1 MRPSAEPIPEYKA
14 AALEWRDVNR
24 VSEYRCIGCM
34 EETVT
39 REFDVS
45 HLSRTCPVCGEFDRF
60 VNTVVVKQFDA
71 LAADPPAH
79 LHWDR
84 LDRLRKWLIAERLSR
99 TEYTIDDIAVTA
111 ADSGDEAP
119 DGPP

>member
-1 MRPSAEPIPEYKA
+1 M
-14 AALEWRDVNR
+14 
-24 VSEYRCIGCM
+24 
-34 EETVT
+34 T

-60 VNTVVVKQFDA
+60 VNTVVVERFNA

-79 LHWDR
+79 LHWEH

-99 TEYTIDDIAVTA
+99 KGHTIDDIEVTVADDDDEPPRESDVDA
-111 ADSGDEAP
+111 AARA
-119 DGPP
+119 